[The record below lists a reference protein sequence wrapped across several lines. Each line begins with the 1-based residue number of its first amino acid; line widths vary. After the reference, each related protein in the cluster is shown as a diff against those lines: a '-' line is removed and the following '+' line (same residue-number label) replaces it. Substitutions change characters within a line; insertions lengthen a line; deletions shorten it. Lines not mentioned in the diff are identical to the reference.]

1 VQSLFPTA
9 PSALT
14 DEDLAGL
21 YAYPVERRW
30 VRANF
35 VSTLDGTVQGADGR
49 AGSISPPADQRLL
62 ALMRSLCDVILV
74 GAGTARA
81 ESYQPVQPHEV
92 DGALRRRLGLAPVP
106 TIVVVSHSPD
116 PPDGLAH
123 GEGGPVEVISAASGD
138 IDPRAALEELSRRGY
153 QRVLC
158 EGGPRLM
165 RDLVA
170 TGCCDELCLTIAA
183 VIVAGPG
190 LRMTHGPLLHEPVG
204 MTLRHVLEEGGALF
218 CRYTR
223 MRG

>member
-1 VQSLFPTA
+1 VQSLFPTS
-9 PSALT
+9 PSVLT

-35 VSTLDGTVQGADGR
+35 VSSLDGTVQGADGR
-49 AGSISPPADQRLL
+49 AGSISPSADQRLL

-92 DGALRRRLGLAPVP
+92 DGARRRRLGLAPVP
-106 TIVVVSHSPD
+106 TIAVVTHSNHL
-116 PPDGLAH
+116 PDGLAR
-123 GEGGPVEVISAASGD
+123 GDGGPVEVITVESGD
-138 IDPRAALEELSRRGY
+138 VDPRAAVEELSRRGY

-165 RDLVA
+165 HALVA
-170 TGCCDELCLTIAA
+170 AKCCDELCLTIAP
-183 VIVAGPG
+183 VIVAGAG
-190 LRMTHGPLLHEPVG
+190 LRMTHGRLLPEPVG
-204 MTLRHVLEEGGALF
+204 MTLRHVLEEDGALY